1 MIEKLRN
8 LETGTPVIVVY
19 PNGKEVQA
27 IFCKQEGDKYYF
39 YDNTLFSFS
48 ESFIEKGTVTFKF
61 DQNYPYTV
69 GMLLSAIKNLS
80 VF

>member
-39 YDNTLFSFS
+39 YDNTLFSFR
-48 ESFIEKGTVTFKF
+48 
-61 DQNYPYTV
+61 NR
-69 GMLLSAIKNLS
+69 L
-80 VF
+80 

>member
-1 MIEKLRN
+1 MVEKLKTV
-8 LETGTPVIVVY
+8 ETGTPVIVVY

-27 IFCKQEGDKYYF
+27 IFFKQEEDKYYF

-48 ESFIEKGTVTFKF
+48 KSFIEKGTVTFMF
-61 DQNYPYTV
+61 GQNDPHTV
-69 GMLLSAIKNLS
+69 EMLLTAIKNLS